1 MNADV
6 LESTIEAKIRSDIY
20 TMLPAKVVSVENF
33 STKQTISVLPLI
45 GRLYQ
50 DGVNLIPQQI
60 DNVPVIF
67 PSAGGAIMSFPI
79 QVGDG
84 VSLLFSMRDLD
95 NWEDSDGQEV
105 LATPSTRHHSVT
117 DAVAIAGL
125 YTTTSNL
132 KPNPTDVE
140 IKFANSSWKM
150 KPTGNVQLDVS
161 GDYIE
166 NISGNKIVNI
176 GGNETYN
183 AVNKVATLT
192 GTQETTAT
200 SITQTATSIVLDAAS
215 LSQAGTGIG
224 KDHVHSQG
232 NDSAGDTQVNTNGVV
247 P

>member
-1 MNADV
+1 MSVDV
-6 LESTIEAKIRSDIY
+6 TESTIEAKIRSDVY

-33 STKQTISVLPLI
+33 STKQTISVQPLI

-79 QVGDG
+79 QAGDG

-140 IKFANSSWKM
+140 IKFAGSSWKM
-150 KPTGNVQLDVS
+150 KPTGSVTLDVATDYNVTVGGNTTITS
-161 GDYIE
+161 TGDLTLTAA
-166 NISGNKIVNI
+166 NVNI
-176 GGNETYN
+176 N
-183 AVNKVATLT
+183 
-192 GTQETTAT
+192 
-200 SITQTATSIVLDAAS
+200 S
-215 LSQAGTGIG
+215 
-224 KDHVHSQG
+224 
-232 NDSAGDTQVNTNGVV
+232 
-247 P
+247 